1 MTKILLVEDDKTL
14 LRGLETLLA
23 VAGHQVRGVDS
34 GEAAL
39 EAMAGDLPELIIAD
53 ILLPGMSG
61 LQLLEA
67 VNSNPDYEH
76 VSFLCISAQDSV
88 KASLGEVAAPTA
100 VYLLPKPFDAQQLY
114 NAVAAAL
121 EK

>member
-67 VNSNPDYEH
+67 VNNNPDYRQ

-88 KASLGEVAAPTA
+88 KASLGEAAAPTA